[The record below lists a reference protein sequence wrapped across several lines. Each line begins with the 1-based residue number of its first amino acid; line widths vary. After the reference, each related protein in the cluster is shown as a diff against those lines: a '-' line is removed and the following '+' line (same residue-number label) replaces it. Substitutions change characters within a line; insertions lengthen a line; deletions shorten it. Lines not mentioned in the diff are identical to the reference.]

1 VKKRTTIKDVAE
13 YTGVSTATVSYVLNG
28 KVSENIS
35 ESTINRVMAACK
47 QLNYIP
53 NLSARSLSLSSK
65 RSNLVG
71 IVIPQ
76 TEDGEEFMFDNPY
89 YGEFLSRAEYI
100 ARKKGYDVLISG
112 RDANRSYLNI
122 ATQRGLDGIV
132 IIGIYPDDNISELKY
147 LGLPIVMCDSYGIG
161 SYFNCVGTND
171 RYAGYMA
178 TKYLL
183 DKGHKRVALVSG
195 QEKVDGVNY
204 YRFIGYKDALEEH
217 NIEFDERIV
226 YEGYIDH
233 KYGIEAGKKIIDA
246 NLGVTAVFATADILA
261 VGVMKGMQEEGIK
274 IPEEISIIGF
284 DDIYLASIC
293 TPSLTTVRQH
303 IGEKGSTVMEL
314 LLDAIEDEPT
324 SKRDIIIPVDIVER
338 NSVKEIK

>member
-1 VKKRTTIKDVAE
+1 MRKRVTIKDVAE
-13 YTGVSTATVSYVLNG
+13 HAKVSTATVSYVLNG

-35 ESTINRVMAACK
+35 KDTIKRVMATCEE
-47 QLNYIP
+47 LDYVP
-53 NLSARSLSLSSK
+53 NLSARSLSLNSK

-76 TEDGEEFMFDNPY
+76 TEDGEKFMFDNPY

-100 ARKKGYDVLISG
+100 ARKRGYDVLISG
-112 RDANRSYLNI
+112 RDANRSYLNV
-122 ATQRGLDGIV
+122 AKQRGLDGIV
-132 IIGIYPDDNISELKY
+132 IIGIYPDDQISELKY

-183 DKGHKRVALVSG
+183 DKGHKKVALVSG
-195 QEKVDGVNY
+195 QEKIDGVNY
-204 YRFIGYKDALEEH
+204 YRLIGYKDALEEH
-217 NIEFDERIV
+217 NIEFDERLV

-233 KYGIEAGKKIIDA
+233 KYGIEAANKIIEDH
-246 NLGVTAVFATADILA
+246 LDVTAVFATADILA
-261 VGVMKGMQEEGIK
+261 IGVMKGLQEQGIS
-274 IPEEISIIGF
+274 IPDEMSIIGF
-284 DDIYLASIC
+284 DDIYFASIC
-293 TPSLTTVRQH
+293 TPSLTTIRQH
-303 IGEKGSTVMEL
+303 IGEKGRTVMEL
-314 LLDAIEDEPT
+314 LLEAIEGEPV
-324 SKRDIIIPVDIVER
+324 SKKDIIIPVEIIER